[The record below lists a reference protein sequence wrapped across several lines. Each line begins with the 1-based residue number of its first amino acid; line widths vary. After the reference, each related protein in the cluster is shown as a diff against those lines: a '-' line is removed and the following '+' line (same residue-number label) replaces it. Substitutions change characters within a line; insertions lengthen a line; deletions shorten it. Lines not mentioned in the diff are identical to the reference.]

1 MKKSG
6 CAKALCQLILKIGS
20 DILNQSLK
28 ILLLYLILINLYCF
42 FLCAY
47 DKEISKKKSKRRVP
61 EKTFL
66 ILSMLGGSPL
76 MLSGMFLFRH
86 KTKHKK
92 FIYGIPFILLVQI
105 ILILYVLI
113 KERIHFL

>member
-1 MKKSG
+1 
-6 CAKALCQLILKIGS
+6 
-20 DILNQSLK
+20 
-28 ILLLYLILINLYCF
+28 
-42 FLCAY
+42 
-47 DKEISKKKSKRRVP
+47 
-61 EKTFL
+61 
-66 ILSMLGGSPL
+66 